1 MADPY
6 RPLGASGLQVSP
18 LWLGT
23 MMFGDQTAEPEAAS
37 MLDAAR
43 DAGLNALDTADAY
56 SQGASESML
65 GRLIQRD
72 RQRWVLAT
80 KVFNP
85 MGPGPN
91 ERGASRRWLKQAVD
105 HSLRRLGTDWI
116 DVYYLHRDDEVTP
129 LEETL
134 STLARLID
142 DGKIHYY
149 GLSNFRGWRIA
160 RVVETARRMG
170 VPPPVACQPP
180 YNAMSRGIEVEVLPA
195 CAHYGVGV
203 VSYSPLARGVLT
215 AKYTTG
221 QAPEAGSRAAR
232 QDKRLLQTEFR
243 PESLDL
249 AQRFKAHAEQ
259 RGLTPGQFATAW
271 VLHNRLVTGV
281 IAGPRTP
288 AQWTDY
294 LGALD
299 YQLTPEDEAFVDSL
313 VPPGHA
319 STHHYTDPVYP
330 VSGRVVG

>member
-1 MADPY
+1 MAAVY

-105 HSLRRLGTDWI
+105 DSLRRLGTDWI

-142 DGKIHYY
+142 DGRIHYY

-180 YNAMSRGIEVEVLPA
+180 YNAMSRAIEVEVLPA

-215 AKYTTG
+215 AKYTPG
-221 QAPEAGSRAAR
+221 QAPEAGTRAAR

-259 RGLTPGQFATAW
+259 RSLTPGQFATAW

-299 YQLTPEDEAFVDSL
+299 YRLTPEDEAFVDSL

-330 VSGRVVG
+330 VAGRVVG